1 MDIQKFSPKV
11 CAKIYV
17 LYCILFSQYLGEGME
32 ELQGRVLLEEDATP
46 EIPLIAMG
54 IHLIPGQTLPLTI
67 FHAVFQNAIRRC
79 VMTDRIFGIVHNE

>member
-1 MDIQKFSPKV
+1 
-11 CAKIYV
+11 
-17 LYCILFSQYLGEGME
+17 ME